1 MPACLRAPVR
11 GAGHSRPPW
20 STQVRLF
27 KRKLRKKIYMKLS
40 QLTLLLLVALG
51 STAAHAQSTAVPLFG
66 NSFNDLTVFGQTYV
80 TTGANSTVIGD
91 MLSGGVTTTGA
102 HSLVGGSLYANGAA
116 TIGANARVAG
126 NMVSVGAGSTGDTSS
141 VGGYLR
147 TGGAAT
153 VGANAEVI
161 GKVESMGAIAL
172 SASSRTNG
180 VDTLS
185 AVPVLPGMPAGVL
198 AQSQQLGNA
207 QAALNGMGTGTALAT
222 TMIADTTLYAGV
234 FSAANLSTTAGI
246 TLTLDGQNKGN
257 QAWVFNINDYLVA
270 GASTKIVLIN
280 SDGSDR
286 VIWNSG
292 GYASLGAGA
301 AFLGTVLARDYISVG
316 ANASV
321 AGLGGGCGGVFSATS
336 YVSTGDGASI
346 GASGC
351 KALDSGFSIVNG
363 AAVYSSNLSAVP
375 EPASGMMLVAGLAL
389 LGLLRYRKR
398 MPV

>member
-27 KRKLRKKIYMKLS
+27 KRKLRKKIFMKPS
-40 QLTLLLLVALG
+40 QLTLLLLAALG
-51 STAAHAQSTAVPLFG
+51 STAAHAQSTAVPLLG

-91 MLSGGVTTTGA
+91 MLSGGATTTGA
-102 HSLVGGSLYANGAA
+102 HSFVSGSITSGSVATAGDGSLVGGSLYINGASSAGA
-116 TIGANARVAG
+116 TPTD
-126 NMVSVGAGSTGDTSS
+126 M
-141 VGGYLR
+141 
-147 TGGAAT
+147 
-153 VGANAEVI
+153 
-161 GKVESMGAIAL
+161 
-172 SASSRTNG
+172 
-180 VDTLS
+180 
-185 AVPVLPGMPAGVL
+185 L
-198 AQSQQLGNA
+198 APSQQLGNA

-280 SDGSDR
+280 SDGSDS

-336 YVSTGDGASI
+336 YVSSGDGASI

-351 KALDSGFSIVNG
+351 KGPGSGFSIVDG

-375 EPASGMMLVAGLAL
+375 EPASAMMLVAGLAL
-389 LGLLRYRKR
+389 LGLMRYRKH